1 MGNNSFDTHDI
12 ISAFLTKMGEIIM
25 LTMISD
31 PPLFIDVKSIGT
43 KISYNALKHDP
54 FDGFIKAKE
63 ECVIVLPPVMK
74 S

>member
-1 MGNNSFDTHDI
+1 M

-25 LTMISD
+25 LTLISD

-43 KISYNALKHDP
+43 KISYNSLKHDP
-54 FDGFIKAKE
+54 FDGFIKSKE

-74 S
+74 A